1 MFENSILSDLSWSS
15 DEKYKNFTLRSL
27 ELKDFD
33 EIFPILAQLTKIGDP
48 TVETY
53 NQRWTWMKNS
63 GVYYVIIIED
73 KSTGKICGTGTL
85 IVEHKFIHSCALRGR
100 VEDVVV
106 LDSYRGKGLG
116 QMIVTACTELSKKL
130 GCYKTTLEC
139 SEKNKPFYE
148 KIGYQQSFEKYMV
161 LRF

>member
-1 MFENSILSDLSWSS
+1 
-15 DEKYKNFTLRSL
+15 
-27 ELKDFD
+27 
-33 EIFPILAQLTKIGDP
+33 
-48 TVETY
+48 
-53 NQRWTWMKNS
+53 MKNS
-63 GVYYVIIIED
+63 GVYYVIVVED
-73 KSTGKICGTGTL
+73 KCTGKICGTGTL
-85 IVEHKFIHSCALRGR
+85 IVEHKFIHSCAIRGR

-116 QMIVTACTELSKKL
+116 QMIVEACTELSKKL